1 VTSNA
6 DPSAETTGDSTAQA
20 GATARY
26 GNGPGA
32 VAERLRAKLTE
43 KDEALADRY
52 WARHNIDDLI
62 EERTAFFDDLIREA
76 WNACIPE
83 KASGDL
89 TLFAV
94 GGYGRGEQF
103 PQSDVDLLI
112 VAKRPTAWRDEVR
125 AFLHLLYDL
134 NLDVGHSVRRL
145 ADCKSEAHKDITVA
159 TAMYERRFLT
169 GSEKLSAKLDR
180 IMASKRLWPSDRFFK
195 AKRDEQESRHAQY
208 DNVEYGL
215 EPNLKSSPGGLRDLQ
230 TAMWIFQRHFGT
242 DDPKDLERM
251 GALTTQ
257 ERVWLEDG
265 RRFLWWVRYG
275 LHLLAG
281 RKEDR
286 LQFEF
291 QRGLAE
297 RLGFADTDA
306 RLGVER
312 FMSLYYEHVLA
323 LREVNDIVLQYFD
336 ESILREREKPV
347 IEPINE
353 RFQIRNHYIEIAS
366 ESVLAENPSALL
378 EIFVIMANRR
388 DVSGVRADTIRAI
401 RDHLHLIDDAFRQN
415 PENSRLFM
423 DLLKAPYTL
432 VSQLTRM
439 RRYGVLGRY
448 LPEFGQII
456 GQMQHDLFHIYTVD
470 AHTMMVIR
478 NMRRFHYRSSE
489 EHYPVAY
496 HCVRNL
502 PKVELLYI
510 AGLYHDMGK
519 GRGGD
524 HSELGAVDAVAFCR
538 RHGLTDDDTQLVE
551 WLVKQHLLMS
561 SVAQRKDIYDPDVIL
576 EFATEVKS
584 ERRLDYLYALTV
596 ADINATNPTL
606 WNNWRAT
613 LLRQLYGETRK
624 ALRRGLES
632 PVDKQATIQACRE
645 SALEKLTKRGM
656 SETDVL
662 NIWASG
668 SDDFFLRH
676 TPRQVAD
683 VTAAVAEHQ
692 GQDGPL
698 VLILERRGQVSEEG
712 ATEICII
719 TRDRERLFATTV
731 SALSQL
737 GLSVHDA
744 SIHTAD
750 NGWCMN
756 SFIVLD
762 ASGRPPGRS
771 AAERERLIGSLTK
784 TLSDPE
790 VMLALPKR
798 RLSRQLKQLPTTTE
812 VTLTPRGGDRR
823 YELTLIAADRPGLL
837 AGVGLL
843 FADLGLDL
851 IAARIATL
859 GERVEDVFTIRDAA
873 APEGASVEE
882 RAYLLTNAIRQGM
895 DAQIA
900 QELG

>member
-1 VTSNA
+1 
-6 DPSAETTGDSTAQA
+6 
-20 GATARY
+20 
-26 GNGPGA
+26 
-32 VAERLRAKLTE
+32 
-43 KDEALADRY
+43 
-52 WARHNIDDLI
+52 
-62 EERTAFFDDLIREA
+62 
-76 WNACIPE
+76 
-83 KASGDL
+83 
-89 TLFAV
+89 
-94 GGYGRGEQF
+94 
-103 PQSDVDLLI
+103 
-112 VAKRPTAWRDEVR
+112 
-125 AFLHLLYDL
+125 
-134 NLDVGHSVRRL
+134 
-145 ADCKSEAHKDITVA
+145 
-159 TAMYERRFLT
+159 
-169 GSEKLSAKLDR
+169 
-180 IMASKRLWPSDRFFK
+180 
-195 AKRDEQESRHAQY
+195 
-208 DNVEYGL
+208 
-215 EPNLKSSPGGLRDLQ
+215 
-230 TAMWIFQRHFGT
+230 
-242 DDPKDLERM
+242 
-251 GALTTQ
+251 
-257 ERVWLEDG
+257 
-265 RRFLWWVRYG
+265 
-275 LHLLAG
+275 
-281 RKEDR
+281 
-286 LQFEF
+286 
-291 QRGLAE
+291 
-297 RLGFADTDA
+297 
-306 RLGVER
+306 
-312 FMSLYYEHVLA
+312 
-323 LREVNDIVLQYFD
+323 
-336 ESILREREKPV
+336 
-347 IEPINE
+347 
-353 RFQIRNHYIEIAS
+353 
-366 ESVLAENPSALL
+366 
-378 EIFVIMANRR
+378 
-388 DVSGVRADTIRAI
+388 
-401 RDHLHLIDDAFRQN
+401 
-415 PENSRLFM
+415 
-423 DLLKAPYTL
+423 
-432 VSQLTRM
+432 M

-524 HSELGAVDAVAFCR
+524 HSELGAVDAVAFCQ
-538 RHGLTDDDTQLVE
+538 RHGLTEDDTQLVE
-551 WLVKQHLLMS
+551 WLVKQHLFMS

-656 SETDVL
+656 SESDVL

-668 SDDFFLRH
+668 SNDFFLRH

-692 GQDGPL
+692 GQNGPL

-712 ATEICII
+712 ATEICFI

-731 SALSQL
+731 SALTQL

-744 SIHTAD
+744 SIHTSK

-762 ASGRPPGRS
+762 ESGRPPGRN
-771 AAERERLIGSLTK
+771 AAERTRLIDSLTT

-790 VMLALPKR
+790 VMLPPAKR
-798 RLSRQLKQLPTTTE
+798 RLSRQLKQLPTQTE
-812 VTLTPRGGDRR
+812 VTLTPRGGDRH

-837 AGVGLL
+837 AGVGQL

-873 APEGASVEE
+873 APDGASIEE

-895 DAQIA
+895 DTQIA